1 MKIRQIEIFRA
12 VMAGGSTTAGAVTLG
27 LSQSAVS
34 RQLTQLE
41 EELGFEL
48 FERSNGRLLPRPEA
62 FALMDEVGE
71 LASLVARLKR
81 YTEDLR
87 AGTVGQRFLRVAVPH
102 SFIATVMP
110 EVIETYLAE
119 RHDASVELIGGHY
132 DAIEQMV
139 LARVADLGFVSL
151 PPRNKGFEARE
162 IVRSESVCIM
172 PAGHPL
178 ADRPNLVPRDLSGH
192 QLIMLGRQR
201 PARLAFERQLRRAG
215 VFPIVRIEVH
225 SVEATCGLV
234 ARGLGVAVVPE
245 LIAGLYRHLPIAQ
258 RPFSPC
264 IHGAY
269 GIVTL
274 KGAPMSRSA
283 EAFTEILKNRLEAQ
297 AST

>member
-12 VMAGGSTTAGAVTLG
+12 VMAGGSTTAGAATLG

-81 YTEDLR
+81 YT
-87 AGTVGQRFLRVAVPH
+87 VGQRFLKVAVPH

-178 ADRPNLVPRDLSGH
+178 ADRPNLMPRDLSGH
-192 QLIMLGRQR
+192 HLIMLGRQR

-245 LIAGLYRHLPIAQ
+245 LIAGLYRHLPIVQ
-258 RPFSPC
+258 RPYSPC

-283 EAFTEILKNRLEAQ
+283 EAFTDILKNRLEAQ